1 MRKIICS
8 IFFFIFLL
16 LETNVGFAKSIRFSE
31 VLCEDE
37 RFECIEV
44 QEGQT
49 WSSLWEDEKQQDE
62 IRRLNRVNIKLKPG
76 MKIAVPKE
84 KNFFKDPK
92 NLPFPSLIDAR
103 GEKQIKVDLSILA
116 WEAYDEEGKL
126 LKWGPASGGKA
137 WCPDVNSKCRTPAG
151 EYYMRN
157 KGGASCKSHKFPIPR
172 GGAPM
177 PYCMFFRGGYALHGS
192 PEVPGY
198 NASHG
203 CVRLYK
209 EDAQW
214 LNEEF
219 SKNKESEEVPS
230 KIKIIIEPYMGLD

>member
-1 MRKIICS
+1 MPNFVFSK
-8 IFFFIFLL
+8 
-16 LETNVGFAKSIRFSE
+16 TTRFGE
-31 VLCEDE
+31 VLCEDN
-37 RFECIEV
+37 RFECIEI

-49 WSSLWEDEKQQDE
+49 WSSLWEDEKQRDE
-62 IRRLNRVNIKLKPG
+62 IRRLNRMNIKLKPG
-76 MKIAVPKE
+76 MNIAVPKD
-84 KNFFKDPK
+84 KDYFKDSK
-92 NLPFPSLIDAR
+92 YLPFPSLINAA

-116 WEAYDEEGKL
+116 WAAYDEEGKL

-137 WCPDVNSKCRTPAG
+137 WCSDVNSKCRTPSG
-151 EYYMRN
+151 EYYLIK
-157 KGGASCKSHKFPIPR
+157 KGGEFCKSHKFPIPR

-203 CVRLYK
+203 CVRIYS

-219 SKNKESEEVPS
+219 SKSKDSQEAPS
-230 KIKIIIEPYMGLD
+230 QIKVIIEPYSDIEQ